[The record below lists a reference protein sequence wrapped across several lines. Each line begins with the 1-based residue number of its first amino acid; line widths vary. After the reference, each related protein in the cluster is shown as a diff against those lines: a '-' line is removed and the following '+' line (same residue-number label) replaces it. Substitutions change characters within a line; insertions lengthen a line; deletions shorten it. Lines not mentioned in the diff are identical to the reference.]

1 MRKLGLAAV
10 AAVVA
15 TPLMAASAWASAC
28 VTGTVASYETAGFSC
43 TVDNGAIT
51 FSNFAV
57 NTIGN
62 VTLGNFTPFVD
73 STNTEFGL
81 SLNYAATT
89 TAMQPNA
96 DVAWTYNVSGNLISD
111 AYAAFSGGV
120 TGTGTQ
126 DLTETL
132 SNSGD
137 GFSATL
143 TLNAPGSQTIAINPA
158 QSSLTAM
165 KDQDNFAGSAGSATA
180 SIVTNGFS
188 LTATPIPGALPLFAT
203 GLVGFWGLR
212 KKRGKQSAAA
222 QAA

>member
-15 TPLMAASAWASAC
+15 TPLMGASAWASAC

-81 SLNYAATT
+81 SLNYGP
-89 TAMQPNA
+89 QPRRPCSQHA
-96 DVAWTYNVSGNLISD
+96 DVSWTYNVSGNLITD

-137 GFSATL
+137 RFQRFADSECTWF
-143 TLNAPGSQTIAINPA
+143 T
-158 QSSLTAM
+158 
-165 KDQDNFAGSAGSATA
+165 DQYRL
-180 SIVTNGFS
+180 I
-188 LTATPIPGALPLFAT
+188 LRRAL
-203 GLVGFWGLR
+203 
-212 KKRGKQSAAA
+212 
-222 QAA
+222 